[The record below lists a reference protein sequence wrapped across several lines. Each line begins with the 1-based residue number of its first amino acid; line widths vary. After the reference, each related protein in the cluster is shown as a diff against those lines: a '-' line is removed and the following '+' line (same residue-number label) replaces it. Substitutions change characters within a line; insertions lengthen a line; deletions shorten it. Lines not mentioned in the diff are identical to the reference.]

1 MALYPLVLAVA
12 VFTPLNPTLRTFHV
26 TPRPV
31 CLCRQRAPPAFL
43 SASSGSNVDG
53 SVRGMGRYSTEVGS
67 WPGSP
72 QSQKHP
78 ETVRVRSHTEND
90 ARSKED
96 CFKKN
101 GAGRKCS
108 RDGGSKALTRDVHRQ
123 KMDRHRERIRNDRSQ
138 ILPVRVYECWDPRAV
153 HCRANIL
160 RCRLT
165 VTLIPLALEPH

>member
-12 VFTPLNPTLRTFHV
+12 VFTPLNPTLRTFHM
-26 TPRPV
+26 TPRPA
-31 CLCRQRAPPAFL
+31 CLRRQRAPPAFL
-43 SASSGSNVDG
+43 LSTSSGSNVDG

-72 QSQKHP
+72 QSQKQP
-78 ETVRVRSHTEND
+78 ETVRSHTEND
-90 ARSKED
+90 ARFKED
-96 CFKKN
+96 CFIKRN

-123 KMDRHRERIRNDRSQ
+123 KMDRHRDRIRNDCSQ
-138 ILPVRVYECWDPRAV
+138 ILPVRAYECWDPRAV